1 MNNNK
6 TEKSPTRNGVLEQF
20 LDKSAAV
27 GNENVLLTK
36 KELQEKI
43 KDKSFEYMY
52 LPMFKQL
59 VDVKA
64 GETGID
70 NAIVEVDFAIA
81 ETGSVVIDSKNEN
94 KRLATCLAE
103 KLYVMIPLSRL
114 VKQLEEVADFL
125 EEHTQS
131 EGGYVAFITGASR
144 TADIERVLTVGV
156 HGPKEMVAFIV
167 TDL

>member
-64 GETGID
+64 GEAGID
-70 NAIVEVDFAIA
+70 NAIVEVDLALA
-81 ETGSVVIDSKNEN
+81 ETGSVVIESKNEN